1 MTAMVNLINSVGCKY
16 LLPCGIC
23 DKTGS
28 LCSQLEAPYTPTPD
42 IPMISVYAAPS
53 KPYPWNYEGIS
64 YEDGTTITSENTTG
78 EKG

>member
-28 LCSQLEAPYTPTPD
+28 LCSQLEARYTPPND
-42 IPMISVYAAPS
+42 IPMTSVYAAPA
-53 KPYPWNYEGIS
+53 YPLNYA
-64 YEDGTTITSENTTG
+64 YERSED
-78 EKG
+78 ERIH